1 MIKSFLPGQMQ
12 LSCYSSKPERIGF
25 LMLLIFLSAPYIF
38 LRLHGDDYSQGSSVT
53 LVDVFLG
60 IAGIKMMLLIAI
72 KGGRTNHTKLH
83 SVSYP
88 LLLVGYAF
96 MIVSF
101 LSGIEGLLFF
111 GLGDVFSIGRLLSGT
126 SQYAFIMIFLP
137 LFASHYLSANN
148 LKHVMRYISF
158 GYFLPMLLSLFFLP
172 HATDGRLRE
181 VFYFANRALGSYGN
195 ANTFSGLLVMIL
207 PYYVFLSITEKGF
220 WRAMGYVGV
229 SLSLL
234 CLFLTVSF
242 SGMLALIVLIIA
254 NILLALFWCGHPI
267 HKYKYRAIH
276 LSISTVFFVTIV
288 FVIATSYM
296 PSIIEDVAV
305 RLFFLDESNTKSIE
319 VENLGSGEARLRL
332 IDVALGLIKSR
343 DGGLLLG
350 HGMRQS
356 EALHEF
362 SFAGPHQ
369 DVHLIYLLLWIEGGF
384 ILLLLFGAYLLLL
397 IRNVIKLAKIAPFE
411 AVAVGSAVLGLA
423 LFGMTYPHMYMRFFW
438 VPLLPAFVNWD
449 AYLRAKLPRPSTTA

>member
-1 MIKSFLPGQMQ
+1 MKSFFPDRMQ
-12 LSCYSSKPERIGF
+12 QSCCSSKPERIEF
-25 LMLLIFLSAPYIF
+25 LLVLIFLSAPYVF
-38 LRLHGDDYSQGSSVT
+38 LRLHGDDYSQGNSLT
-53 LVDVFLG
+53 LVDVFLFF
-60 IAGIKMMLLIAI
+60 AGIKMLSMVMRVDGTRHI
-72 KGGRTNHTKLH
+72 KLRYAST
-83 SVSYP
+83 P

-96 MIVSF
+96 MTVSF

-111 GLGDVFSIGRLLSGT
+111 DLGDGFSIGRLLSGT

-137 LFASHYLSANN
+137 LFASHYLSVDK
-148 LKHVMRYISF
+148 LKHVIRYISI
-158 GYFLPMLLSLFFLP
+158 GYLLPMVLNLFFLP
-172 HATDGRLRE
+172 HTTPERLRE
-181 VFYFANRALGSYGN
+181 IFFFANRALGSYGN

-220 WRAMGYVGV
+220 WRAIGYVGV

-242 SGMLALIVLIIA
+242 SGVLVLIVLIIA
-254 NILLALFWCGHPI
+254 NILLALFWRGHPI
-267 HKYKYRAIH
+267 HKYKYRVIH

-288 FVIATSYM
+288 SVIATSYM
-296 PSIIEDVAV
+296 PSIMEDVAV

-369 DVHLIYLLLWIEGGF
+369 EVHLIYLLLWIEGGF

-397 IRNVIKLAKIAPFE
+397 IRNVIKLSKIAPFE
-411 AVAVGSAVLGLA
+411 AVVVGSAVLGLA